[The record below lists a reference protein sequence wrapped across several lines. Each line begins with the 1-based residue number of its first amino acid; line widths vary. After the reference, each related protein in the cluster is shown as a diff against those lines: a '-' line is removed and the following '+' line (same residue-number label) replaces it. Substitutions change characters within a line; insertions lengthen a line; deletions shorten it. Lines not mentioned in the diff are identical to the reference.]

1 LTATATQSP
10 AVLDADGLGR
20 DEAGSAPP
28 PLSPASGSAA
38 NTNHSYPWS
47 FYAPKLL
54 LAVLMWAAL
63 LAGYM
68 FFPTLSIHLGLAA
81 SLGTD
86 TAHALTSVH
95 LS

>member
-1 LTATATQSP
+1 
-10 AVLDADGLGR
+10 
-20 DEAGSAPP
+20 
-28 PLSPASGSAA
+28 
-38 NTNHSYPWS
+38 
-47 FYAPKLL
+47 
-54 LAVLMWAAL
+54 MWAAL

-68 FFPTLSIHLGLAA
+68 FFPTLSSHLGLAA